1 MAISTCWSPPTTAR
15 RILFRNDGGN
25 RNHWLCVRL
34 VGTKSNRDGIGAVV
48 RVESASGK
56 QWNMVHSG
64 SSYCSQSDLAL
75 TFGLGKD
82 PVVTALEIE
91 WPSGTKQR
99 LANITPNQFL
109 TIDEDKGIVAKT
121 GPSANHVP

>member
-1 MAISTCWSPPTTAR
+1 I
-15 RILFRNDGGN
+15 
-25 RNHWLCVRL
+25 CVRL

-56 QWNMVHSG
+56 QWNTVHSG

-82 PVVTALEIE
+82 PAVSALEID
-91 WPSGTKQR
+91 WPSGLKQR
-99 LANITPNQFL
+99 LTNIAVNQFITIEEGKGITP
-109 TIDEDKGIVAKT
+109 A
-121 GPSANHVP
+121 SAPPRP